1 MGILLAVLLL
11 ADIVLAR
18 AMHLSGWSVFFDIW
32 FGVLLLFICWFFCL
46 LRPLPR
52 LIDSVELSIWA
63 VLLNN
68 VLSALILIA
77 GRSPRPLVDR
87 ELCMIDGK
95 MHFSTAF
102 FVHLAAHSLAAQI
115 VSVLSYPAIYPLV
128 LVALLALP
136 FFGYTHAARR
146 FVLGTTVSVMLT
158 AALFALWPAAGP
170 WVTENIAPTKEQIDI
185 TAYLIHLK
193 SNAPLEVNLQDAA
206 IISFPSFHV
215 ALAILSAVAL
225 GSFRRL
231 RLWMGIL
238 TVLVCL
244 STITTGWH
252 YGIDVL
258 GGLAVAAVSIALA
271 GLLKEAP

>member
-102 FVHLAAHSLAAQI
+102 FVLDSANF
-115 VSVLSYPAIYPLV
+115 SVRS
-128 LVALLALP
+128 
-136 FFGYTHAARR
+136 
-146 FVLGTTVSVMLT
+146 
-158 AALFALWPAAGP
+158 
-170 WVTENIAPTKEQIDI
+170 
-185 TAYLIHLK
+185 
-193 SNAPLEVNLQDAA
+193 
-206 IISFPSFHV
+206 
-215 ALAILSAVAL
+215 
-225 GSFRRL
+225 
-231 RLWMGIL
+231 
-238 TVLVCL
+238 
-244 STITTGWH
+244 
-252 YGIDVL
+252 
-258 GGLAVAAVSIALA
+258 
-271 GLLKEAP
+271 